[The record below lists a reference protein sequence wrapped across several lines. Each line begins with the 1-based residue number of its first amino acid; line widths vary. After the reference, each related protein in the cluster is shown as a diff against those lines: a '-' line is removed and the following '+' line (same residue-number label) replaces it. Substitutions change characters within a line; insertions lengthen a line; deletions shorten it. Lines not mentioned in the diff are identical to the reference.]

1 VRVAVAGATGRVG
14 RFIAEAIEAAPDLA
28 LVARIAP
35 SLSAA
40 GAGCYGLLGE
50 AITHARPDVL
60 VDFTR
65 PDLIAAHAAI
75 AVEAGVPLVM
85 GTTGLTAEERD
96 DLDVAARERGVP
108 IFFAPN
114 FAVTAVLMMRF
125 AADAARLLP
134 DCEVVEEHAA
144 TKLDRPSGT
153 ALHTADVIEAASGRR
168 PPIHS
173 LRLPGL
179 VANQSVVFGSEGQ
192 TLTIRHDTT
201 SREAFVPG
209 VLLAVRRVH
218 ALPAGLTVGLDT
230 LL

>member
-85 GTTGLTAEERD
+85 GTTGLTAEER
-96 DLDVAARERGVP
+96 G
-108 IFFAPN
+108 
-114 FAVTAVLMMRF
+114 
-125 AADAARLLP
+125 
-134 DCEVVEEHAA
+134 
-144 TKLDRPSGT
+144 
-153 ALHTADVIEAASGRR
+153 
-168 PPIHS
+168 
-173 LRLPGL
+173 
-179 VANQSVVFGSEGQ
+179 
-192 TLTIRHDTT
+192 TT
-201 SREAFVPG
+201 STWPRASAACRSSSPRTSPS
-209 VLLAVRRVH
+209 RRC
-218 ALPAGLTVGLDT
+218 
-230 LL
+230 